1 LTSIVPQFENR
12 MGRPKGSKN
21 KKNSDEDSP
30 SKSSPS
36 KSKFSGWPQDGSPV
50 PSGQGNSIDTP
61 KHYYTMN
68 TPKLLQQ
75 YAIPPGLSQR
85 FEHPEIG
92 SNTGR
97 HEHSAGANN
106 YRPEHLQSENG
117 ANTGRI
123 EPEHDA
129 QNTQMNTVRHARK
142 AKMLKTAR
150 YNQDQTESDD
160 SDDDIEDETYD
171 EIVDVFQNK
180 TQVVKKLN
188 QDILENMNYEMPND
202 ISEQE
207 FANKV
212 AANQVEIRSAI
223 PLEKRSQI
231 LQKPKQELIQNS
243 RLEIALSSNAENG
256 DNNEH
261 SDAEASIEVS
271 SQKVQIEMKLE
282 NPSRATENQTDNY
295 RNSEADPDDPG
306 TDTDD
311 DLMSSE
317 KGPVRI
323 IRLGTEEVKKYAIIN
338 KKDTLDNTDDEEDY
352 DREDREE
359 LYEDEEEAMEN
370 DPEAQAWLNNYTE
383 RQPEA
388 TTLKVAKKY
397 PSKQKFP
404 CPKCPKIWNWPWE
417 LRRHLMIH
425 FKPQK
430 LNTANSFPCT
440 HEGCD
445 KKFQWKRDMK
455 QHERIH
461 TGEKLLVCSVCE
473 KKFTT
478 RQALLHHVVVHTG
491 ERPFQCAVCGNRFT
505 QPANLRTH
513 VKKRHNYSVES
524 NKQNKC
530 EYCGE
535 PHASIVGLHQ
545 HLLED
550 HPQQVQ
556 EERELLAREKAEKLA
571 EKMRLQKAKDERR
584 LQREKKGKKSK
595 LKEWEMDYEFYIGE
609 GLVRGVDWDR
619 TPSNGEI
626 ACGQCERKFG
636 WRYEIMFHGLC
647 HLMDGEGNAKNKVCP
662 ECDTPFKVPIGL
674 KHHLITHTGETPFL
688 CLHCWKSFSSHID
701 LKLHIKKE
709 HLMHLNTDTGDR
721 KVPDTPKHEIK
732 RKSMGNIGKSY
743 RKEAVKKMKKVT
755 NDGLEMEVEE
765 EKTSHFVQLDDGTY
779 AEMVEGHEMVAPG
792 HQMLVE
798 DQDGQKLVVV
808 NPGPGEEPQTI
819 VVPEQ
824 AETVYVIASRDG
836 AETIVPEQ
844 NSALENILKK
854 HNNLELVV
862 DSNGDQNYILSTDVV
877 EQQQQVKSES
887 SGQTMVLGIEEDES

>member
-1 LTSIVPQFENR
+1 
-12 MGRPKGSKN
+12 
-21 KKNSDEDSP
+21 
-30 SKSSPS
+30 
-36 KSKFSGWPQDGSPV
+36 
-50 PSGQGNSIDTP
+50 
-61 KHYYTMN
+61 
-68 TPKLLQQ
+68 
-75 YAIPPGLSQR
+75 
-85 FEHPEIG
+85 
-92 SNTGR
+92 
-97 HEHSAGANN
+97 
-106 YRPEHLQSENG
+106 
-117 ANTGRI
+117 
-123 EPEHDA
+123 
-129 QNTQMNTVRHARK
+129 
-142 AKMLKTAR
+142 
-150 YNQDQTESDD
+150 
-160 SDDDIEDETYD
+160 
-171 EIVDVFQNK
+171 
-180 TQVVKKLN
+180 
-188 QDILENMNYEMPND
+188 
-202 ISEQE
+202 
-207 FANKV
+207 
-212 AANQVEIRSAI
+212 
-223 PLEKRSQI
+223 
-231 LQKPKQELIQNS
+231 
-243 RLEIALSSNAENG
+243 
-256 DNNEH
+256 
-261 SDAEASIEVS
+261 
-271 SQKVQIEMKLE
+271 
-282 NPSRATENQTDNY
+282 
-295 RNSEADPDDPG
+295 
-306 TDTDD
+306 
-311 DLMSSE
+311 
-317 KGPVRI
+317 
-323 IRLGTEEVKKYAIIN
+323 
-338 KKDTLDNTDDEEDY
+338 
-352 DREDREE
+352 
-359 LYEDEEEAMEN
+359 
-370 DPEAQAWLNNYTE
+370 
-383 RQPEA
+383 
-388 TTLKVAKKY
+388 
-397 PSKQKFP
+397 
-404 CPKCPKIWNWPWE
+404 
-417 LRRHLMIH
+417 MIH

-440 HEGCD
+440 YQGCD

-571 EKMRLQKAKDERR
+571 DKMRAQKAKDERR

-626 ACGQCERKFG
+626 ACGQCDRKFG

-647 HLMDGEGNAKNKVCP
+647 HLMDGEGSAKNKVCP

-743 RKEAVKKMKKVT
+743 RKESVKKLKKV
-755 NDGLEMEVEE
+755 NDDMEVEE

-844 NSALENILKK
+844 NPALENILKK
-854 HNNLELVV
+854 QNNLELVV
-862 DSNGDQNYILSTDVV
+862 DSNGDQKYILSTDVV
-877 EQQQQVKSES
+877 EQQQVKTETN
-887 SGQTMVLGIEEDES
+887 GQSMILGISEDGS

>member
-1 LTSIVPQFENR
+1 

-21 KKNSDEDSP
+21 KPKDSNGAGFFNSHQSGSIETP
-30 SKSSPS
+30 QHYSS
-36 KSKFSGWPQDGSPV
+36 
-50 PSGQGNSIDTP
+50 IATP
-61 KHYYTMN
+61 K
-68 TPKLLQQ
+68 PLQQ
-75 YAIPPGLSQR
+75 YTVPQSLAQKFDQPESDLSSPPIEKSILSTPK
-85 FEHPEIG
+85 FNP
-92 SNTGR
+92 
-97 HEHSAGANN
+97 A
-106 YRPEHLQSENG
+106 
-117 ANTGRI
+117 
-123 EPEHDA
+123 
-129 QNTQMNTVRHARK
+129 
-142 AKMLKTAR
+142 
-150 YNQDQTESDD
+150 DQTESDD

-180 TQVVKKLN
+180 AQVVKKLSPN
-188 QDILENMNYEMPND
+188 ILENMNYVIPKN

-207 FANKV
+207 FAEKV
-212 AANQVEIRSAI
+212 VNNDRNMLVSSGTNN
-223 PLEKRSQI
+223 SQTPHQSDQDLI
-231 LQKPKQELIQNS
+231 LNS
-243 RLEIALSSNAENG
+243 RLEIAVPKQ
-256 DNNEH
+256 
-261 SDAEASIEVS
+261 SDAQDPRHQSTSGVAVEVS
-271 SQKVQIEMKLE
+271 SQKIQIAL
-282 NPSRATENQTDNY
+282 NSDNT
-295 RNSEADPDDPG
+295 SQESVTPKESADVDPDDPG

-311 DLMSSE
+311 DMMNSE

-338 KKDTLDNTDDEEDY
+338 KKDTLDNTDDDDDDY

-370 DPEAQAWLNNYTE
+370 DPEAQAWLNSFAE
-383 RQPEA
+383 RQPEG

-440 HEGCD
+440 FEGCD

-571 EKMRLQKAKDERR
+571 EKMRIQKAKDERR

-626 ACGQCERKFG
+626 ACGQCDRKFG

-647 HLMDGEGNAKNKVCP
+647 HLMDGEGSAKNKVCP

-709 HLMHLNTDTGDR
+709 HLMHLNTDTGD
-721 KVPDTPKHEIK
+721 KKLPDTPKHEIK

-743 RKEAVKKMKKVT
+743 RKESLKKMKKSG
-755 NDGLEMEVEE
+755 NDDPEVE

-844 NSALENILKK
+844 NPALENILKK
-854 HNNLELVV
+854 QNNLELVV
-862 DSNGDQNYILSTDVV
+862 DSNGDQKYILSTDVV
-877 EQQQQVKSES
+877 EQKERQQLNQVKTEA
-887 SGQTMVLGIEEDES
+887 GAHGGHPQTMMLGVGQHNN

>member
-1 LTSIVPQFENR
+1 

-21 KKNSDEDSP
+21 KKSSEHDSP
-30 SKSSPS
+30 SKSSPPRS
-36 KSKFSGWPQDGSPV
+36 KEFSWSQDNGSSL
-50 PSGQGNSIDTP
+50 PSGQGNSLDTP
-61 KHYYTMN
+61 KHYYSMQ
-68 TPKLLQQ
+68 TPRSMQQ
-75 YAIPPGLSQR
+75 YALPPGLSQR
-85 FEHPEIG
+85 FDQSEVG
-92 SNTGR
+92 SNFR
-97 HEHSAGANN
+97 HEHPNLEQHPS
-106 YRPEHLQSENG
+106 RFEQSENAIKHRG
-117 ANTGRI
+117 FVGEENDNQRFNT
-123 EPEHDA
+123 
-129 QNTQMNTVRHARK
+129 NTVRHPGLTK
-142 AKMLKTAR
+142 VLNTPQF
-150 YNQDQTESDD
+150 NQADQTESDD

-180 TQVVKKLN
+180 AQVVKKLN
-188 QDILENMNYEMPND
+188 QDILENMNYEMPKD

-212 AANQVEIRSAI
+212 VNNQVEAYPQGIRF
-223 PLEKRSQI
+223 PGGKKSQI
-231 LQKPKQELIQNS
+231 LQKPKQELIENS
-243 RLEIALSSNAENG
+243 RLEIAVPKNNGNGSSKAHKGPSGE
-256 DNNEH
+256 D
-261 SDAEASIEVS
+261 VT
-271 SQKVQIEMKLE
+271 QRVQIDMMKSE
-282 NPSRATENQTDNY
+282 TPSHVKDNHNT
-295 RNSEADPDDPG
+295 RRISEADPDDPG

-311 DLMSSE
+311 DLMNSE

-440 HEGCD
+440 YQGCD

-571 EKMRLQKAKDERR
+571 EKMRVQKAKDERR

-595 LKEWEMDYEFYIGE
+595 LAEWEMDYEFYIGE

-619 TPSNGEI
+619 TPSTGEI
-626 ACGQCERKFG
+626 ACSQCDRKFG

-647 HLMDGEGNAKNKVCP
+647 HLVDGEGNAKNKVCP

-743 RKEAVKKMKKVT
+743 RKESVKKLKKT
-755 NDGLEMEVEE
+755 NDGIEMEVEE

-877 EQQQQVKSES
+877 EQEQQQVKCENSQAMMMGIAEES
-887 SGQTMVLGIEEDES
+887 S

>member
-1 LTSIVPQFENR
+1 

-21 KKNSDEDSP
+21 KPKDPDGGDSP
-30 SKSSPS
+30 ISN
-36 KSKFSGWPQDGSPV
+36 D
-50 PSGQGNSIDTP
+50 QGNSLETP

-68 TPKLLQQ
+68 TPKPLQQ
-75 YAIPPGLSQR
+75 YTVPPGLAQR
-85 FEHPEIG
+85 FDQPEDG
-92 SNTGR
+92 PSTTRAGR
-97 HEHSAGANN
+97 K
-106 YRPEHLQSENG
+106 
-117 ANTGRI
+117 I
-123 EPEHDA
+123 
-129 QNTQMNTVRHARK
+129 V
-142 AKMLKTAR
+142 AKTKFSQA
-150 YNQDQTESDD
+150 DQTESDD

-180 TQVVKKLN
+180 VVKNLN
-188 QDILENMNYEMPND
+188 QDILENMNYVMPKD
-202 ISEQE
+202 ISEQD
-207 FANKV
+207 FADKV
-212 AANQVEIRSAI
+212 A
-223 PLEKRSQI
+223 SQQSSSLHPVGT
-231 LQKPKQELIQNS
+231 LQKPKQELTQNS
-243 RLEIALSSNAENG
+243 RLEIALPNTSENG
-256 DNNEH
+256 NIDEEI
-261 SDAEASIEVS
+261 AVEVS
-271 SQKVQIEMKLE
+271 SHKVQIALK
-282 NPSRATENQTDNY
+282 SENQG
-295 RNSEADPDDPG
+295 REQERPIENSELDPDDPG

-311 DLMSSE
+311 DLINSE

-383 RQPEA
+383 RQPEG
-388 TTLKVAKKY
+388 TTLKVSKKY

-440 HEGCD
+440 YQGCD

-571 EKMRLQKAKDERR
+571 DKMRAQKAKDERR

-626 ACGQCERKFG
+626 ACGQCDRKFG

-647 HLMDGEGNAKNKVCP
+647 HLMDGEGSAKNKVCP

-743 RKEAVKKMKKVT
+743 RKESVKKLKKVS
-755 NDGLEMEVEE
+755 NDDMEVEE

-854 HNNLELVV
+854 QSNLELVV
-862 DSNGDQNYILSTDVV
+862 DSNGDQKYILSTDVV
-877 EQQQQVKSES
+877 EQQQVKTEVN
-887 SGQTMVLGIEEDES
+887 GQNMILGIAEDGS

>member
-1 LTSIVPQFENR
+1 

-21 KKNSDEDSP
+21 KGSSERDSPYKGSP
-30 SKSSPS
+30 SKQKDNDISPLS
-36 KSKFSGWPQDGSPV
+36 
-50 PSGQGNSIDTP
+50 SGQGNSLETP

-68 TPKLLQQ
+68 TPKPLQQ
-75 YAIPPGLSQR
+75 YTVPPGLAQR
-85 FEHPEIG
+85 FDQPQADH
-92 SNTGR
+92 GR
-97 HEHSAGANN
+97 GHDHGPSTTKSG
-106 YRPEHLQSENG
+106 RRIL
-117 ANTGRI
+117 ANT
-123 EPEHDA
+123 
-129 QNTQMNTVRHARK
+129 K
-142 AKMLKTAR
+142 F
-150 YNQDQTESDD
+150 NQADQTESDD

-188 QDILENMNYEMPND
+188 QDILENMNYVMPKD
-202 ISEQE
+202 ISEQD
-207 FANKV
+207 FADKV
-212 AANQVEIRSAI
+212 AANEHSSVTDPE
-223 PLEKRSQI
+223 PRSQT
-231 LQKPKQELIQNS
+231 LQRPKQELIQNS
-243 RLEIALSSNAENG
+243 RLEIALPSNAENG
-256 DNNEH
+256 IMN
-261 SDAEASIEVS
+261 AEIAVEVS
-271 SQKVQIEMKLE
+271 SQKVQIALKSDDSSQAQVNRTE
-282 NPSRATENQTDNY
+282 NPEV
-295 RNSEADPDDPG
+295 DPDDPG

-311 DLMSSE
+311 DLINSE

-383 RQPEA
+383 RQPEG

-440 HEGCD
+440 YEGCD

-556 EERELLAREKAEKLA
+556 EERELLAREKADKLA
-571 EKMRLQKAKDERR
+571 DKMRAQKAKDERR
-584 LQREKKGKKSK
+584 MQREKKGKKSK

-647 HLMDGEGNAKNKVCP
+647 HLMDGEGSAKNKVCP

-743 RKEAVKKMKKVT
+743 RKESVKKLKKVA
-755 NDGLEMEVEE
+755 DEMEVEE

-844 NSALENILKK
+844 NPVLENILKK

-862 DSNGDQNYILSTDVV
+862 DSNGDQKYILSTDVV
-877 EQQQQVKSES
+877 DQHQQHVKLES
-887 SGQTMVLGIEEDES
+887 NGQRMVLGIAEDES

>member
-1 LTSIVPQFENR
+1 

-21 KKNSDEDSP
+21 KPKDPDGGDSP
-30 SKSSPS
+30 ISN
-36 KSKFSGWPQDGSPV
+36 D
-50 PSGQGNSIDTP
+50 QGNSLETP

-68 TPKLLQQ
+68 TPKPLQQ
-75 YAIPPGLSQR
+75 YTVPPGLAQR
-85 FEHPEIG
+85 FDQPEDG
-92 SNTGR
+92 PSTTRAGR
-97 HEHSAGANN
+97 K
-106 YRPEHLQSENG
+106 
-117 ANTGRI
+117 I
-123 EPEHDA
+123 
-129 QNTQMNTVRHARK
+129 V
-142 AKMLKTAR
+142 AKTKFSQA
-150 YNQDQTESDD
+150 DQTESDD

-180 TQVVKKLN
+180 VVKNLN
-188 QDILENMNYEMPND
+188 QDILENMNYVMPKD
-202 ISEQE
+202 ISEQD
-207 FANKV
+207 FADKV
-212 AANQVEIRSAI
+212 A
-223 PLEKRSQI
+223 SQQSSSLHPV
-231 LQKPKQELIQNS
+231 LQKPKQELTQNS
-243 RLEIALSSNAENG
+243 RLEIALPNTAENG
-256 DNNEH
+256 NIDEEI
-261 SDAEASIEVS
+261 AVEVS
-271 SQKVQIEMKLE
+271 SHKVQIALK
-282 NPSRATENQTDNY
+282 SENQG
-295 RNSEADPDDPG
+295 REQERPIENSELDPDDPG

-311 DLMSSE
+311 DLINSE

-383 RQPEA
+383 RQPEG

-440 HEGCD
+440 YQGCD

-571 EKMRLQKAKDERR
+571 DKMRAQKAKDERR

-626 ACGQCERKFG
+626 ACGQCDRKFG

-647 HLMDGEGNAKNKVCP
+647 HLMDGEGSAKNKVCP

-743 RKEAVKKMKKVT
+743 RKESVKKLKKVS
-755 NDGLEMEVEE
+755 NDDMEVEE

-854 HNNLELVV
+854 QNNLELVV
-862 DSNGDQNYILSTDVV
+862 DSNGDQKYILSTDVV
-877 EQQQQVKSES
+877 EQQQVKTES
-887 SGQTMVLGIEEDES
+887 NGQNMILGIAEDGS